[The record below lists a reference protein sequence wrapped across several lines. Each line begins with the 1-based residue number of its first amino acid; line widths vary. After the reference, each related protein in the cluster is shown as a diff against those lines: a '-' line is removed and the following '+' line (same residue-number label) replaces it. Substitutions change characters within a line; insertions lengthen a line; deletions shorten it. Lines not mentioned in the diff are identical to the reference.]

1 VEEKMSFVSSI
12 IVVEDVV
19 RSRELYERILNQEV
33 IADFGIYNV
42 SFEGGFAMYNKSFF
56 QELVG
61 GLKIVDKSNNFVL
74 YFEVD
79 NLPELEKEII
89 RNGFEFIHQIREQP
103 WQQRTF
109 RFYDYDNHIL
119 EVAEKMDEV
128 SYRLFKEE
136 KTIEEISKLTGI
148 PVEEVLQHI
157 NKYD

>member
-1 VEEKMSFVSSI
+1 
-12 IVVEDVV
+12 
-19 RSRELYERILNQEV
+19 
-33 IADFGIYNV
+33 
-42 SFEGGFAMYNKSFF
+42 
-56 QELVG
+56 
-61 GLKIVDKSNNFVL
+61 VDKSNNFVL